1 MSCWRWAALGSL
13 AGLLVF
19 GGCGGGSS
27 LTTTNATP
35 VPQSAIPSNIT
46 AGSDGFTVFL
56 TGTGFVSSSKGVTFA
71 YWNGAPRSTTFNLT
85 TNQLAVQIPASD
97 VVAAGV
103 GDITL
108 VNPPPGGGPSQNG
121 LDFTIVAAQAGG
133 RTISSFSPASA
144 NAGDKAF
151 TLTVNGDNFTVNDV
165 VTWNGSVRPTTFMS
179 SAQVSAQINA
189 SDVAASGLASVAV
202 NAPGLLIA
210 SPSVNFPIGGPN
222 NASPS
227 ISSLSPSSTA
237 GGRGGSANSREGFGI
252 RCKLGGR
259 IGQHAAGYFLL
270 ERFATCR
277 GDSCRGYCREGYVA
291 GGGDNPGA
299 GRRSLQ
305 NSDVYSQLIGRLLVT
320 LTCLDPFWM

>member
-1 MSCWRWAALGSL
+1 M
-13 AGLLVF
+13 F

-46 AGSDGFTVFL
+46 AGSDSFTVFL
-56 TGTGFVSSSKGVTFA
+56 TGTGFVSSSEGVTFA

-103 GDITL
+103 GNLTL
-108 VNPPPGGGPSQNG
+108 VNPPPGGGPSQTG
-121 LDFTIVAAQAGG
+121 LDFTIVAAQPGG
-133 RTISSFSPASA
+133 RTINSFSPTSA

-179 SAQVSAQINA
+179 SAQVSAQIMET
-189 SDVAASGLASVAV
+189 DVAVSGSASVAV

-210 SPSVNFPIGGPN
+210 SPSVNFPIAGAN

-227 ISSLSPSSTA
+227 ISSLSPSSTSA
-237 GGRGGSANSREGFGI
+237 GGEDLQILVKGSG
-252 RCKLGGR
+252 
-259 IGQHAAGYFLL
+259 
-270 ERFATCR
+270 FATSSVVELDNTPLATSYLS
-277 GDSCRGYCREGYVA
+277 GSQLVA
-291 GGGDNPGA
+291 VIPAADTAAKGTSQVAVTTPAPGGGL
-299 GRRSLQ
+299 SK
-305 NSDVYSQLIGRLLVT
+305 T
-320 LTCLDPFWM
+320 LMFTVN

>member
-1 MSCWRWAALGSL
+1 M
-13 AGLLVF
+13 F

-46 AGSDGFTVFL
+46 AGSDSFTVFL
-56 TGTGFVSSSKGVTFA
+56 TGTGFVSSSEGVTFA

-103 GDITL
+103 GNLTL
-108 VNPPPGGGPSQNG
+108 VNPPPGGGPSQTG
-121 LDFTIVAAQAGG
+121 LDFTIVAAQPGG
-133 RTISSFSPASA
+133 RTISSFSPTSA

-179 SAQVSAQINA
+179 SAQVSAQIMET
-189 SDVAASGLASVAV
+189 DVAVSGSASVAV

-210 SPSVNFPIGGPN
+210 SPSVNFPIAGAN

-227 ISSLSPSSTA
+227 ISSLSPSSTSA
-237 GGRGGSANSREGFGI
+237 GGEDLQILVKGSG
-252 RCKLGGR
+252 
-259 IGQHAAGYFLL
+259 
-270 ERFATCR
+270 FATSSVVELDNTPLATSYLS
-277 GDSCRGYCREGYVA
+277 GSQLVA
-291 GGGDNPGA
+291 VIPAADTAAKGTSQVAVTTPAPGGGL
-299 GRRSLQ
+299 SK
-305 NSDVYSQLIGRLLVT
+305 T
-320 LTCLDPFWM
+320 LMFTVN

>member
-1 MSCWRWAALGSL
+1 MNCWRWAALASL
-13 AGLLVF
+13 AGLLMF

-46 AGSDGFTVFL
+46 AGSDSFTVFL
-56 TGTGFVSSSKGVTFA
+56 TGTGFVSSSEGVTFA

-103 GDITL
+103 GNLTL
-108 VNPPPGGGPSQNG
+108 VNPPPGGGPSQTG
-121 LDFTIVAAQAGG
+121 LDFTIVAAQPGG
-133 RTISSFSPASA
+133 RTINSFSPTSA

-179 SAQVSAQINA
+179 SAQVSAQIMET
-189 SDVAASGLASVAV
+189 DVAVSGSASVAV

-210 SPSVNFPIGGPN
+210 SPSVNFPIAGAN

-227 ISSLSPSSTA
+227 ISSLSPSSTSA
-237 GGRGGSANSREGFGI
+237 GGEDLQILVKGSG
-252 RCKLGGR
+252 
-259 IGQHAAGYFLL
+259 
-270 ERFATCR
+270 FATSSVVELDNTPLATSYLS
-277 GDSCRGYCREGYVA
+277 GSQLVA
-291 GGGDNPGA
+291 VIPAADTAAKGTSQVAVTTPAPGGGL
-299 GRRSLQ
+299 SK
-305 NSDVYSQLIGRLLVT
+305 T
-320 LTCLDPFWM
+320 LMFTVN